1 MKRIVLSGCNGK
13 MGRVI
18 SRVIS
23 ETPDIEIIAGI
34 DVNTSSAEQYPI
46 YSKPSDFEGEADVI
60 IDFSHPS
67 ALSPIL
73 KLATTQKI
81 PTVIATTGLSSSQID
96 ELKEASKII
105 PIFFTANM
113 SLGVNLIIEL
123 AKKAAAILYNNFD
136 IEIIEKHHNQKLDA
150 PSGTALMIAD
160 EISAS
165 LPAEPQYVFDR
176 HSQRKKRDK
185 NEIGIHAIRGGTIVG
200 EHEIIFAGLDE
211 IVEIKHSAMSKEIFA
226 TGAIRAAIYLSDQ
239 KPGFYNMSNIVAFD

>member
-18 SRVIS
+18 SHVVSDIN
-23 ETPDIEIIAGI
+23 DIEIIAGI
-34 DVNTSSAEQYPI
+34 DVNTASTDNYPI
-46 YSKPSDFEGEADVI
+46 YSKPLDFDGQADVI

-67 ALSPIL
+67 ALSSIL
-73 KLATTQKI
+73 KLATTKKI
-81 PTVIATTGLSSSQID
+81 PAVIATTGLSSTQIE
-96 ELKEASKII
+96 ELKEASKIV
-105 PIFFTANM
+105 PIFFSANM
-113 SLGVNLIIEL
+113 SLGVNLVIEL
-123 AKKAAAILYNNFD
+123 AKKAASILYGNFD
-136 IEIIEKHHNQKLDA
+136 IEIVEKHHNQKIDA
-150 PSGTALMIAD
+150 PSGTAMMIAD

-165 LPAEPQYVFDR
+165 LPIQPQYIFDR

-239 KPGFYNMSNIVAFD
+239 KAGFYNMSNIVAFD